1 MKLREGYSQV
11 NLQDIQEIHIN
22 DKIIAVRCE
31 HYMLMHRDVD
41 GMFGRTSPDD
51 AFFGGQWL
59 RLPLRDK
66 QAGDACMLNLLT
78 LVTQDRDKKIAA
90 GASESEYQ
98 VSALIGMKVVDIGR
112 TSAQKFRETFDT
124 GINFGVSIGKTG
136 EHDKENKS
144 EK

>member
-1 MKLREGYSQV
+1 MKLREGYEQV
-11 NLQDIQEIHIN
+11 NPQDIREVHIN

-41 GMFGRTSPDD
+41 GMFGAPSPDD

-66 QAGDACMLNLLT
+66 QAGDACMSNLMM
-78 LVTQDRDKKIAA
+78 LVTKHRDSLMMA
-90 GASESEYQ
+90 GKPEYQ

-112 TSAQKFRETFDT
+112 TSPQKFRETFDT
-124 GINFGVSIGKTG
+124 GINFGVSIGKSG
-136 EHDKENKS
+136 EHNADNQSTK
-144 EK
+144 